1 MKNYLI
7 ILLLL
12 GLGSFSSIAQD
23 DAKSTDEI
31 VTINVKDL
39 KGHEAD
45 FVGKEFYLTGIVD
58 HVCKH
63 GGKKAVLASEDG
75 EVDFHVMAGNKISKF
90 DRKIEGDEIKVLVT
104 MTEDHIDEAYV
115 IRWEE
120 EVKKHHKP
128 SDEEYKEDMKRIAKL
143 RKRIEDTKEGYLVN
157 YVIEGVN
164 YEVLK

>member
-1 MKNYLI
+1 MKNLLI
-7 ILLLL
+7 IVLFL
-12 GLGSFSSIAQD
+12 GLGSFASFAQGD
-23 DAKSTDEI
+23 VKSNDEI

-39 KGHEAD
+39 SGHEAEY
-45 FVGKEFYLTGIVD
+45 VGKEFYLTGIVD

-75 EVDFHVMAGNKISKF
+75 EVDFHVMAGDKISKF

-104 MTEDHIDEAYV
+104 IEEEHIDEAYA

-120 EVKKHHKP
+120 EIKKHHKP
-128 SDEEYKEDMKRIAKL
+128 TDEEYIEDMKRIASL
-143 RKRIEDTKEGYLVN
+143 RKRIGDTKEGYLTK

-164 YEVLK
+164 YEVVK